1 MKKDRLEFKDAQ
13 ERKCEVVRNG
23 NDYHF
28 YVNGF
33 HGKSIRAMRPFFP
46 VMAMRAFVDPL
57 IWDAALLNGDFVEIN
72 N

>member
-13 ERKCEVVRNG
+13 ERKCEVVRTG

-33 HGKSIRAMRPFFP
+33 HDKSIRAMKPMFT
-46 VMAMRAFVDPL
+46 VMAMRAFCNNL
-57 IWDAALLNGDFVEIN
+57 IWDASIANDDFIEIE
-72 N
+72 